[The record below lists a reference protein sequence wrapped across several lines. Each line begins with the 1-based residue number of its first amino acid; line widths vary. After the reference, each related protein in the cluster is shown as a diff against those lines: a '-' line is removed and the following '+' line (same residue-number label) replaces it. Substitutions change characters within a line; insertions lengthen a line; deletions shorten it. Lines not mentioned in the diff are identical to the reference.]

1 MGVSSSRADADK
13 FVAAPKLQVDVENDK
28 KNEMNIVDLFKATFK
43 IYTQDEIAGISTN
56 YDNLADEEKQLVL
69 RRLNDLNVK
78 THYELLINP
87 DQLNQKV
94 EHLIANLNND
104 FEDIE
109 SIEITRTPRNSMS
122 DIMSRHS
129 APVSS
134 PSFSPRQSP
143 SQRNSAPVSSPSFS
157 PRQSPSQRN
166 FAPLPSPRQSP
177 LKRISASLITSPRQ
191 STRQSPLKRNSV
203 SLITS
208 PSSSPRQSTQSLDKI

>member
-43 IYTQDEIAGISTN
+43 IYTQDEIAGISPN

-143 SQRNSAPVSSPSFS
+143 SQRN
-157 PRQSPSQRN
+157 